1 MQCQQG
7 GALCHYIQSVPVL
20 MCIMILFLKI
30 VVFDLLSVHMHLFR
44 TTCIFHYKTLY
55 IQLFFTCNRYPRTS
69 DVAGLLDDLTRV
81 TERMQP
87 FLQQYNQLMRDD
99 PVFEPDVCI
108 MM

>member
-1 MQCQQG
+1 
-7 GALCHYIQSVPVL
+7 
-20 MCIMILFLKI
+20 
-30 VVFDLLSVHMHLFR
+30 MHLFR

-55 IQLFFTCNRYPRTS
+55 IQFLTCNRYPRTS

-87 FLQQYNQLMRDD
+87 FMQQYHQLMRDD

-108 MM
+108 VDVDLM